1 MSDVV
6 SRCQTALRDIC
17 HEAILD
23 LFDDYPE
30 RVSLEVSF
38 EALVEVAPGLADD
51 VVTRPEIMLDHF
63 DAALAQYPDPDGAM
77 SQSHVRFVELPED
90 VTLSVGE
97 ERVEHKDRLVA
108 FQGQITKRT
117 DVGPLLQTGVFE
129 CLRCGLDSKL
139 SQGFGTIRE
148 PFECMGCDTQGP
160 FRLNERISEFEDHQ
174 KVRLQQPPE
183 EAVDGA
189 TASIDCH
196 LLDDICGTIEGG
208 QRVTLVGQYVAYS
221 HKRRARFRKR
231 FLVNNVIPENA
242 DPREVDT
249 SEHAEEIQRIANTPD
264 PLATLVESFAP
275 GHKGDE
281 HVKRA
286 IVLQILGSWA
296 RHAPDGTLHRGKS
309 HIFLL
314 GDPGVGKSNLLEAAA
329 RLSPRSALTDGTGSS
344 AAGLTA
350 AITKDDFSDEQF
362 SIEAGTLVR
371 ANKGVAVV
379 DELDK
384 GDTSD
389 LDALHTA
396 LESQEV
402 RVTKAGKNAILPAKT
417 ALLAAANPVGG
428 HFDPANEFVDE
439 VELQSPLLSRFDLIF
454 TMREV
459 EDREH
464 VRAIGKHMVESRQT
478 SGELARG
485 DDVDGSKLDAVE
497 PSIEPEAWRAYVIEA
512 QKIQPVIKD
521 EAIRERLIEWFADL
535 KTDLP
540 ARYQGED
547 EEADLDG
554 PPLPV
559 TARMLDAVQRLAE
572 AHARARLSGEVTWS
586 DVEVVT
592 TLVDRSLADIGIA
605 PDSNEVFGTTDG
617 ELEFSELGI

>member
-1 MSDVV
+1 MSDTV

-23 LFDDYPE
+23 LFDDYPA

-51 VVTRPEIMLDHF
+51 VVSRPETMFDHF
-63 DAALAQYPDPDGAM
+63 DAALAQYPDLDGAM
-77 SQSHVRFVELPED
+77 SQSHVRFVDLPED

-117 DVGPLLQTGVFE
+117 DVGPLLQKGFFE
-129 CLRCGLDSKL
+129 CLRCGIETELP
-139 SQGFGTIRE
+139 QGFGTIRE
-148 PFECMGCDTQGP
+148 PFQCLGCDTQGP
-160 FRLNERISEFEDHQ
+160 FRLVERMSEFEDHQ

-221 HKRRARFRKR
+221 HKRRTRFRKR

-249 SEHAEEIQRIANTPD
+249 SEHADEIERIANTPD

-286 IVLQILGSWA
+286 IVLQILASWA

-464 VRAIGKHMVESRQT
+464 VRAIGEHMVESRQT

-485 DDVDGSKLDAVE
+485 DEVDASKLDAVE
-497 PSIEPEAWRAYVIEA
+497 PAISPEVWRAYVIEA
-512 QKIQPVIKD
+512 QKVQPVIKD
-521 EAIRERLIEWFADL
+521 ESVRERLIEWFADL

-540 ARYQGED
+540 ARYQGDD
-547 EEADLDG
+547 EGDPDG

-572 AHARARLSGEVTWS
+572 AHARARLSDEVLWS
-586 DVEVVT
+586 DIQVVT

-605 PDSNEVFGTTDG
+605 PTSNAALGTVTNTIEFG
-617 ELEFSELGI
+617 SLGI